1 MTKKKPA
8 LDEHLKKM
16 KNRHRTKTV
25 QERFT
30 DDAALKTT
38 LPPKKVDDPYVVKS
52 FHSEVPP
59 PKPFPSDLP
68 PSTSTSV
75 TVKKKKAD
83 DY

>member
-1 MTKKKPA
+1 MAKKLSP

-16 KNRHRTKTV
+16 KNRHRTKTT

-30 DDAALKTT
+30 DDAAPKTT

-68 PSTSTSV
+68 PSTSV